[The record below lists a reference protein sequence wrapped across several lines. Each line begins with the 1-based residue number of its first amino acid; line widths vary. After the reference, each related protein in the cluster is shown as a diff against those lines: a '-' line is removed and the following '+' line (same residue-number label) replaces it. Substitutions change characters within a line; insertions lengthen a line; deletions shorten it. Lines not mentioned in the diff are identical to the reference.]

1 MTELVSLDLDPPSR
15 RRALRTLLLPLGF
28 FTKLKLKS
36 LDLVRPEGHSDDLVT
51 VVASC
56 ECHCLELVLEN
67 VDNRGFQYGK
77 FRAV

>member
-15 RRALRTLLLPLGF
+15 RRASRTLLLPLGF

-36 LDLVRPEGHSDDLVT
+36 LDLVRPEEHSDELVT

-77 FRAV
+77 FGAV